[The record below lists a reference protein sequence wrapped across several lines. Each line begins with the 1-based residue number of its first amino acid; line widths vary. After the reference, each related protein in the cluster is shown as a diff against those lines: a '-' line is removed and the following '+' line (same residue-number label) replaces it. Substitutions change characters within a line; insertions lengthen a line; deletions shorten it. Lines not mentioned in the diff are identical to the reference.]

1 MTHDGSRQSWGI
13 RLSGT
18 GGQGIILAG
27 VILAEAAVRQGLNV
41 VQTQVY
47 GPESRGGASRA
58 EVIISRGHIAYPK
71 VTRPDI
77 LLVMSQEAANRYV
90 PTVGE
95 DGLIISD
102 STHVRRLPESA
113 ARTVEVPISAT
124 ARDELGREIVASTVA
139 AGVVAAL
146 TEIIDREALR
156 EAVLARVPR
165 GTGELNLKAMGAG
178 YRLAGV

>member
-1 MTHDGSRQSWGI
+1 MNQGRNSWEL

-71 VTRPDI
+71 VSRPDV

-90 PTVGE
+90 RSVGA
-95 DGLIISD
+95 DGLIIAD
-102 STHVRRLPESA
+102 VTHVRELPETA
-113 ARTVEVPISAT
+113 ARTVKVPISAT
-124 ARDELGREIVASTVA
+124 ARDELGREIVASVVA
-139 AGVVAAL
+139 TGVLAAL
-146 TEIIDREALR
+146 TGVVGREALE
-156 EAVLARVPR
+156 EAVTARVPR
-165 GTGELNLKAMGAG
+165 GTSGLNLKAMAAG
-178 YRLAGV
+178 YKLVGA